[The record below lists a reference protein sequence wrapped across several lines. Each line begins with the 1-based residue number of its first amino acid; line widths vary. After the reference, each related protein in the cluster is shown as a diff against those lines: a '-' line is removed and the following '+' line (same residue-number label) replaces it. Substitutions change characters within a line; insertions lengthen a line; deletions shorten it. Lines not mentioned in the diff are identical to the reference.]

1 MHSVGSRSDFII
13 IIIILNI
20 VIIIIINIIIV
31 LIVIFV
37 TTQLQD
43 LESKTKLSQSLLN

>member
-1 MHSVGSRSDFII
+1 MLSVGSKSDFII

-31 LIVIFV
+31 IIVTFV
-37 TTQLQD
+37 ATQLQD
-43 LESKTKLSQSLLN
+43 LESKT